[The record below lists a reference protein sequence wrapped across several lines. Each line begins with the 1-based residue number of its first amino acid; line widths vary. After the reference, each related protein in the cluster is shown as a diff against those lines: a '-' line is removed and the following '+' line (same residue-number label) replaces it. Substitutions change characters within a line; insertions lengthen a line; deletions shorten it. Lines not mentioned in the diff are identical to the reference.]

1 MSDLIPIDDGSG
13 ILRFVLDLEG
23 GSVDPTPVEVITDY
37 RLLNNLP
44 SINGVTLIGN
54 KTLNDL
60 NVQEKMT
67 PISLSV
73 INALPNL

>member
-1 MSDLIPIDDGSG
+1 MSDLIPVDDGSG

-23 GSVDPTPVEVITDY
+23 GSIDPTPVEVITDY
-37 RLLNNLP
+37 DLLNNLP
-44 SINGVTLIGN
+44 LINGITLLGN
-54 KTLNDL
+54 KTSANLNL
-60 NVQEKMT
+60 QETMT